1 VTPGSVFGGLFAGEE
16 WNGRWA
22 ADHHGWDD
30 RAARIAMS
38 LPIAAAAGDE
48 DQLVGRL

>member
-1 VTPGSVFGGLFAGEE
+1 MAGMI
-16 WNGRWA
+16 
-22 ADHHGWDD
+22 
-30 RAARIAMS
+30 AARIAMS

>member
-1 VTPGSVFGGLFAGEE
+1 LGACSLARSGTVGGRLIIMAGMI
-16 WNGRWA
+16 
-22 ADHHGWDD
+22 
-30 RAARIAMS
+30 AARIAMS